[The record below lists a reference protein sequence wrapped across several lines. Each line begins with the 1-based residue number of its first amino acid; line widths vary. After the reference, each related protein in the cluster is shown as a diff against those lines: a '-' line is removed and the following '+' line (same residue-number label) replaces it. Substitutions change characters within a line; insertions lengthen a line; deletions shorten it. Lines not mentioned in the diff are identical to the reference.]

1 MPYPPVLPRSPPG
14 SLEGPEV
21 PPPGAASARYVTAG
35 AGGTLAGGH
44 PPVPGLGGLGPTPAP
59 RGRQRELSSHR
70 GAKGEENP
78 LGSRWKCLS
87 GLARAGGPGGCSGPS
102 FPSSTITW
110 RGAEPSR
117 ALSRP
122 LPPAPSPA
130 ALPGVG
136 REPRPRCQG
145 GPAPVCG
152 TGTSRP
158 GRARGWPRTRAQHPG
173 VTRTRSGCPELWPPS
188 GRCRSGSCLGTG
200 GSGLGTGGFPGRA
213 AGGTEPGPALAR
225 HSCCWGA
232 SFRHGS
238 VGLR

>member
-87 GLARAGGPGGCSGPS
+87 GLARAGGPGSCSGPS

-136 REPRPRCQG
+136 REPRPRCQAALPRSVTRAHRGRG
-145 GPAPVCG
+145 GLGAGRAPGHSTPGWPAPAAAVQ
-152 TGTSRP
+152 S
-158 GRARGWPRTRAQHPG
+158 
-173 VTRTRSGCPELWPPS
+173 S
-188 GRCRSGSCLGTG
+188 GRPRGDAGVAPALGTG

-225 HSCCWGA
+225 HSCCGGPHSGTA
-232 SFRHGS
+232 PS
-238 VGLR
+238 V